1 MAAIRVLLVEDDET
15 EAAQTRSM
23 LLESESTPFEVEW
36 VSTADEALARIAQ
49 GGHDV
54 HLVDVRLEG
63 VSGIEVMMRAIQ
75 GGSHA
80 PIVLLADFGAATQ
93 EEEAFAEGA
102 ADYLVKGETT
112 APVMQRALRHA
123 VERARVAA
131 ALRESEA
138 RLVQA
143 ERMESLGRL
152 AGGIAHDFNNLLTGI
167 LGYTSLLERDF
178 EPDHPSRES
187 IDAIRRSSELASR
200 LTRQL
205 LAYSRKQTLQPQP
218 LDLNLVIEGLG
229 EMLRRLL
236 SEHLTF
242 ELSLSPDLP
251 PVTGD
256 RAQMEQVVMNLVLN
270 ARDATPPG
278 GRIVVSTATAFVSE
292 ADAAI
297 EGIERPGRYV
307 VLGVEDNGR
316 GIPPDVLVRI
326 FEPFFTTKPAGTGT
340 GLGLA
345 SAYGIVNQSGG
356 FLRASSRAG
365 AGTRISVYLPAGE
378 EAPAAVAAPGQPSQG
393 SETVLVVE
401 DELAV
406 RRYIGD
412 TLTRFGY
419 RPVLAESP
427 GEALSLVSAS
437 GAPLALLLTDIV
449 LPEMSGMHL
458 AQRLTKMQPGLKVV
472 FMSGYIDPRT
482 GHAALPA
489 NASFLRKPF
498 PPDEL
503 ARVVRRVL
511 DGE

>member
-1 MAAIRVLLVEDDET
+1 MPAISVLLVEDNET

-23 LLESESTPFEVEW
+23 LIESESTTFHVDW
-36 VSTADEALARIAQ
+36 VGTADEALAQMLQ

-54 HLVDVRLEG
+54 CLVDVALG
-63 VSGIEVMMRAIQ
+63 DASGIDVMMRAID
-75 GGSHA
+75 GGCQT
-80 PIVLLADFGAATQ
+80 PIVLLANFGAATQ
-93 EEEAFAEGA
+93 EEEAFAAGA
-102 ADYLVKGETT
+102 TDYLVKGEST
-112 APVMQRALRHA
+112 APMMQRALRHA
-123 VERARVAA
+123 VERGRVAA

-205 LAYSRKQTLQPQP
+205 LAYSRKQALNPLP
-218 LDLNLVIEGLG
+218 LDLNHVVEGLG

-242 ELSLSPDLP
+242 DLQLAADLP
-251 PVTGD
+251 AVTGD

-278 GRIVVSTATAFVSE
+278 GRIMVSTGAAFISE

-307 VLGVEDNGR
+307 VLAVEDTGE
-316 GIPPDVLVRI
+316 GMPPEVLDRI
-326 FEPFFTTKPAGTGT
+326 FEPFFTTKPGGAGT

-345 SAYGIVNQSGG
+345 SAYGIVQQSGG
-356 FLRASSRAG
+356 FMRAASRTG
-365 AGTRISVYLPAGE
+365 AGTRISVYLPAS
-378 EAPAAVAAPGQPSQG
+378 ARAAQPVTLAGHPTTG

-401 DELAV
+401 DEHTV

-427 GEALSLVSAS
+427 NEALAIVAGAAAPLSLV
-437 GAPLALLLTDIV
+437 LTDIV

-458 AQRLTKMQPGLKVV
+458 AQRLTKLQPGLKVV

-511 DGE
+511 DGA

>member
-1 MAAIRVLLVEDDET
+1 LLVADDET

-23 LLESESTPFEVEW
+23 LCESDAAPFEVEW
-36 VSTADEALARIAQ
+36 VASADEALARMLQDA
-49 GGHDV
+49 HDV
-54 HLVDVRLEG
+54 HMVDVTLDG
-63 VSGIEVMMRAIQ
+63 ASGIEVMTRAIA
-75 GGSHA
+75 GGCRT
-80 PIVLLADFGAATQ
+80 PIVLVADFGAAPQ
-93 EEEAFAEGA
+93 EEEAFAAGA
-102 ADYLVKGETT
+102 ADYLVKGEST
-112 APVMQRALRHA
+112 APMMQRALRHA

-131 ALRESEA
+131 ALRDSQA
-138 RLVQA
+138 RLTQA

-205 LAYSRKQTLQPQP
+205 LAYSRKQTLQTQP
-218 LDLNLVIEGLG
+218 LDLNHVVEGLA

-242 ELSLSPDLP
+242 ELRLAPDLP
-251 PVTGD
+251 NVTGD

-278 GRIVVSTATAFVSE
+278 GRIVVSTGAAFISE

-297 EGIERPGRYV
+297 EAIERPGRYV
-307 VLGVEDNGR
+307 VLAVEDTGR
-316 GIPPDVLVRI
+316 GIPPEVLNRI

-356 FLRASSRAG
+356 FMRAASRAG
-365 AGTRISVYLPAGE
+365 SGTRISVYLPAGE
-378 EAPAAVAAPGQPSQG
+378 EVARVVAAPGQLSTG

-401 DELAV
+401 DEHTV

-427 GEALSLVSAS
+427 NEALALLAKAS
-437 GAPLALLLTDIV
+437 APLALLLTDIV

-458 AQRLTKMQPGLKVV
+458 AQRLTKLQPGLKVI

-511 DGE
+511 DGA